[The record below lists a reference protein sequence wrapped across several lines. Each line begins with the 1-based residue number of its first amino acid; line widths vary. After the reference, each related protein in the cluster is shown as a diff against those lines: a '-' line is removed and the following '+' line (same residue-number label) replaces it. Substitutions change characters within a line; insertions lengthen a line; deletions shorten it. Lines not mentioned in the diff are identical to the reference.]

1 MVAHMNDQVDPT
13 SQEAEGRGSMYRF
26 LATVY
31 LQPPTEDIVRAMDRA
46 FVEEFVAPFS
56 TQAAAELSEYVVSLD
71 SEKEIFLLKQEYMDL
86 FAVPAGRYVTPFE
99 DVYRGIRQDGKQEGG
114 PLLGDRAVAAKIMY
128 RTAGA
133 EIDKACKELPTHIGV
148 ELSFMSF
155 LCEREAAALDNVA
168 EAMCSEEQSKPVV
181 TNIYRHTQMRFLQEH
196 LNDWF
201 PQLNQVIQAK
211 AKTPFYRALGQ
222 LTKEYLAWDM
232 ANLMLQLGLEEAWS
246 LDSS

>member
-1 MVAHMNDQVDPT
+1 MA
-13 SQEAEGRGSMYRF
+13 
-26 LATVY
+26 
-31 LQPPTEDIVRAMDRA
+31 
-46 FVEEFVAPFS
+46 
-56 TQAAAELSEYVVSLD
+56 
-71 SEKEIFLLKQEYMDL
+71 L
-86 FAVPAGRYVTPFE
+86 FAVPTGRYVTPFE
-99 DVYRGIRQDGKQEGG
+99 DVYQGETADGSRIGG

-133 EIDKACKELPTHIGV
+133 EIDKACKKLPTHIGV
-148 ELSFMSF
+148 ELSFMTF
-155 LCEREAAALDNVA
+155 LCEREAAALDYVA
-168 EAMCSEEQSKPVV
+168 EARCSEEQSKPTV
-181 TNIYRHTQMRFLQEH
+181 TNSYRHTQMRFLQEH

-211 AKTPFYRALGQ
+211 AKTPFYRGLAQ